1 MGAVAC
7 ARAGGACSRG
17 SAADRS
23 APGGA
28 GACGHWGGRA
38 GRAAPTDQV
47 EGAGSPAVDGRVHGG
62 FSWVTVGGRQRQPDG
77 PCSVEA
83 ETARLVRRRTG
94 ISANGCV
101 LVLERSA
108 DGVGPDGGQV
118 EDQAGHPRS
127 RSGRPAAGVP
137 AAGPR
142 ARSRR
147 ECVRRRQSRSAMP
160 WARTRVAGG
169 SRRFTGPGR
178 GLGRRGSAGLDS
190 CRAPGFRDQ
199 QGGVGNRGTRGRRCR
214 EGTGRHGAGGSRRRQ
229 LSWCCVGG
237 GCFCGGRRCRCAID
251 GGRRPRRRSRRDVAA
266 WNDAA
271 WNDAVWWP
279 GRRVAGERSCWL
291 RNRGRGVAGERSCWT
306 GAGAAGSPTGGTT
319 PGTGTAGS
327 TTGGTTPGTGIAGS
341 TTGPVAGG
349 VTAGAGSEGSG
360 SAGEGSAG
368 SGAACPGAAGGG
380 ASGTAGSGAVSAG
393 PFGSAGTTSA
403 EADSRPRNSAR
414 RPGARRDRRDVHG
427 NHAVEGGN
435 REVVGVRTRGGGRA
449 LAGVV
454 GRPVERA
461 GVVRLRGRAGQC
473 QPRGAGDGGQK
484 HAAQGA
490 QGAQGAA
497 RAGGR
502 CCRIH
507 ARTPAPGRLDNCLQG
522 KSAPTG
528 ESRAGPKL

>member
-1 MGAVAC
+1 M
-7 ARAGGACSRG
+7 
-17 SAADRS
+17 
-23 APGGA
+23 
-28 GACGHWGGRA
+28 
-38 GRAAPTDQV
+38 
-47 EGAGSPAVDGRVHGG
+47 
-62 FSWVTVGGRQRQPDG
+62 TVGGRQRQPDG

-199 QGGVGNRGTRGRRCR
+199 QGGIGNRGTRGRRCR

-237 GCFCGGRRCRCAID
+237 GCFCGARRCRCAID

-291 RNRGRGVAGERSCWT
+291 RNRGRGVAGERSCWIRSRGRGVADRRIDAGNRYRRVHHRRNNT
-306 GAGAAGSPTGGTT
+306 GNRNRRVQHGPGCRRGDCRRRERRVRERRGGECRVRCRL
-319 PGTGTAGS
+319 PR
-327 TTGGTTPGTGIAGS
+327 GGGRWRVGNRRVRGGVR
-341 TTGPVAGG
+341 GPVRVGRNDVGG
-349 VTAGAGSEGSG
+349 SYN
-360 SAGEGSAG
+360 
-368 SGAACPGAAGGG
+368 
-380 ASGTAGSGAVSAG
+380 
-393 PFGSAGTTSA
+393 
-403 EADSRPRNSAR
+403 RPRNSAR
-414 RPGARRDRRDVHG
+414 RPGARRDRGEVHG

-435 REVVGVRTRGGGRA
+435 REVVGVRTARRRPRSRRRRRPSRRTRRRRPPARPCRSVSATRRRRRRPKARGA
-449 LAGVV
+449 
-454 GRPVERA
+454 
-461 GVVRLRGRAGQC
+461 
-473 QPRGAGDGGQK
+473 RGAGGAGCGPRGRTLLQDPCAHPRSRKTGQ
-484 HAAQGA
+484 
-490 QGAQGAA
+490 
-497 RAGGR
+497 
-502 CCRIH
+502 
-507 ARTPAPGRLDNCLQG
+507 L
-522 KSAPTG
+522 PTG
-528 ESRAGPKL
+528 